1 MVQYATNK
9 GEEMKKNV
17 KFDYYDEI
25 PSYVRII
32 MEMASENDKPLEKFI
47 IKDVF
52 NKILNT
58 WNSEQI
64 KEMVIVS
71 SFFENYLYS
80 LEPVDR
86 IILNDKLYSTYI
98 KSIILCNNIGD
109 FNLVNRFFDRCY
121 DKVKEM
127 TGYYG
132 FLENNE
138 IIANELNVKRTI

>member
-1 MVQYATNK
+1 
-9 GEEMKKNV
+9 MKKNV